1 MSRFRSCWS
10 HCHVNL
16 TEEAQLKNQAQ
27 AASAI
32 LTNRFSRVFL
42 PFAAGYFLSYLF
54 RNINAV
60 VASELESDV
69 GLSADKL
76 GLLTGFYF
84 LAFAAF
90 QLPLGVLLDRFG
102 PRRVESFLL
111 LIAGVGALV
120 FSVGEEL
127 VMLSVG
133 RALIGL
139 GVSACLMAG
148 FKAFAQWF
156 EPQRL
161 PLVNG
166 YMLACGGLG
175 AMGATAPV
183 EAILGMTTWR
193 VLFTM
198 LAVACVVVAAVLWRV
213 VPEKASEA
221 RASPLT
227 QQIAAM
233 SCLLRSAVFW
243 RFAPAA
249 MVFPAA
255 PMAIQGLWAGP
266 WLRDVAGL
274 DRNAVAQHLFLLAFA
289 STIGFIAWGALT
301 ERLGRLG
308 IRSMTVAGI
317 GLALF
322 MMSVMVLTWQPVG
335 SVLPAW
341 LMFGLCGSAGSL
353 LYAVIT
359 PRFEVDLMGR
369 VITALNL
376 MVFLGAFLLQWG
388 IGFMIELWGE
398 GVGQGYSPMGYRL
411 CFGLLALMQGLAL
424 MWLLWPRANEDG
436 YRGSVSTAP
445 GGDQSG
451 TREPLVNNDPR

>member
-1 MSRFRSCWS
+1 M
-10 HCHVNL
+10 
-16 TEEAQLKNQAQ
+16 QNQAQ
-27 AASAI
+27 ADSAI

-60 VASELESDV
+60 VASELESDI
-69 GLSADKL
+69 GLSADQL

-84 LAFAAF
+84 LAFACF

-102 PRRVESFLL
+102 PRRVEAFLL
-111 LIAGVGALV
+111 LVAGVGALV
-120 FSVGEEL
+120 FAMGEGL
-127 VMLSVG
+127 ATLSVG

-156 EPQRL
+156 DPQRL

-183 EAILGMTTWR
+183 EAILGVTTWR
-193 VLFTM
+193 VLFAM
-198 LAVACVVVAAVLWRV
+198 LAILCVVVAAVLWRV
-213 VPEKASEA
+213 VPERAGVA
-221 RASPLT
+221 RAEPLN
-227 QQIAAM
+227 QQIAGL
-233 SCLLRSAVFW
+233 SCILRSAVFW

-255 PMAIQGLWAGP
+255 PMAVQGLWAGP

-274 DRNAVAQHLFLLAFA
+274 DRNAVAQHLLLLAFA
-289 STIGFIAWGALT
+289 TTIGFIAWGALA

-308 IRSMTVAGI
+308 IRSLTVAGV

-322 MMSVMVLTWQPVG
+322 VLSVMVLTWQPVG

-341 LMFGLCGSAGSL
+341 LMFGLCGSSGSL
-353 LYAVIT
+353 LYTVIT
-359 PRFEVDLMGR
+359 PRFEADLMGR

-388 IGFMIELWGE
+388 IGIVIEFWGT
-398 GVGQGYSPMGYRL
+398 GPGQGYSPMGYRL
-411 CFGLLALMQGLAL
+411 CFGLVALLQGLAL
-424 MWLLWPRANEDG
+424 MWLLWPRPNEEVS
-436 YRGSVSTAP
+436 RGSISTP
-445 GGDQSG
+445 SRGDRSG
-451 TREPLVNNDPR
+451 NRGPLVKP